1 MDNQYQ
7 NKHDEFLRN
16 INNLMFTFEVEKLC
30 GYSTFITI
38 YKNQTLIDLYSNI
51 IHHFGNT
58 EIKELFFI
66 TPQNERINIPIS
78 NKTVSDFVSSYIIC
92 NPIKL
97 VPIYELPKPVIYR
110 LFLND
115 EHCNE
120 EHCTTVHYRN
130 R

>member
-97 VPIYELPKPVIYR
+97 VPIYELPNPVIYR

-115 EHCNE
+115 EHCNK